1 MDLFTD
7 LYFRKSQ
14 KKLYKTMC
22 AINSA
27 ILDDH
32 DGKKES
38 KMGYVMVN

>member
-14 KKLYKTMC
+14 KKLYKTMR

-32 DGKKES
+32 DGKKGVS
-38 KMGYVMVN
+38 KIIQMK